1 LAAGSWNCVCPVGTA
16 DPAWYLALKPKFALP
31 VSAGLA
37 ASAPAGELNQPPPV
51 VKPALGL

>member
-1 LAAGSWNCVCPVGTA
+1 MSPVGTVA
-16 DPAWYLALKPKFALP
+16 PDWYLALKPKFALP

-51 VKPALGL
+51 VKPDAGL